1 MPIDI
6 LERIIYNTAT
16 NMKVRMSRMK
26 SRLVLP
32 LCALAMITYLSSC
45 IGIESRIDLRAD
57 GTGTL
62 TLSYRVSQFMKNID
76 VGREDKRLPL
86 PVSAEDFRRT
96 AAGIEGLRLATV
108 EQREDEQDVHIR
120 AVLEFDD
127 LEALNALGPES
138 GLGLSFA
145 RSGEDR
151 VLRQQIAPAAEPEM
165 IPESSFR
172 MVEEFFAGYELVYT
186 ISAPGAIKRHTLGEL
201 SEDGRSV
208 IYTVTVPQL
217 LRAVEPVVLEVV
229 W

>member
-6 LERIIYNTAT
+6 LEMIIYNTAT
-16 NMKVRMSRMK
+16 NMKVRRSRMK

-32 LCALAMITYLSSC
+32 LCALALITSLSSC

-57 GTGTL
+57 GSGTL

-145 RSGEDR
+145 VIGEDR
-151 VLRQQIAPAAEPEM
+151 VLRQEIAPAAEPEM